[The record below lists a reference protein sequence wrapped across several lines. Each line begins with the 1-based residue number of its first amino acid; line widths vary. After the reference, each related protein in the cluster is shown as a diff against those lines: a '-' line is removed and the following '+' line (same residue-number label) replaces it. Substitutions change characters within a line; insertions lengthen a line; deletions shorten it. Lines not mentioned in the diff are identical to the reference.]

1 MIQFRTIDQF
11 GSVFVAGP
19 VLGAGEAIAPE
30 VILLAQF
37 QLALLL
43 VVGGVMVAVV
53 VEDFIPTGD
62 PSDGSDGD
70 DVSVAYNNAINSYL
84 YITLN

>member
-1 MIQFRTIDQF
+1 
-11 GSVFVAGP
+11 
-19 VLGAGEAIAPE
+19 
-30 VILLAQF
+30 
-37 QLALLL
+37 
-43 VVGGVMVAVV
+43 MVAVV

-62 PSDGSDGD
+62 PPDGSDGD

>member
-1 MIQFRTIDQF
+1 
-11 GSVFVAGP
+11 
-19 VLGAGEAIAPE
+19 LGAGEAIAPE

-62 PSDGSDGD
+62 PPDGSDGD

-84 YITLN
+84 YITLD